1 MYFSYQPY
9 YNYSHLMD
17 EQTDDLQNGTTG
29 CQAFTGQSEIVLI
42 FTIIDN
48 CKI

>member
-1 MYFSYQPY
+1 
-9 YNYSHLMD
+9 MD